1 MSGGPSESRESA
13 GAEVWHPAAT
23 VDAAIKAEVRAAVSA
38 AGEVSAEAG
47 EDDRPGAADLEQT
60 MVVKYVPLPGPVEPA
75 APAPVTRSSPVPPP
89 VQVPVP
95 AALSPEQ
102 VGRHIARAEALAELG
117 RRQQA
122 LDVLN
127 ELIAAGS
134 QDVRVWRALAAVY
147 LETGDGEKAL
157 RAADWAVTFA
167 PGDEWGHRLRASAL
181 RLLDRPAEAVAAA
194 EEAVRLGPDVWQG
207 RASLA
212 AALEASG
219 DLSQAAAEAR
229 RASEMAA
236 RLGPESA
243 SEAREIEEAVARA
256 SEEFGLE
263 SGSESGSESEL
274 ESESESESEFE
285 SESRSEKI
293 DVPEPIALVA
303 DLEAVLASRPGP
315 DDDSLA
321 HVGTLVLRGLEFS
334 AVAGWLVAFGGIAIP
349 GFDVRFL
356 IPVAVLLV
364 LAGCLIGPARKAGR
378 DLWRYLVEYLWQ
390 DTKTRVALVMAVGAH
405 VFMITGSSLGH
416 VQGGSTL
423 TVGLVS
429 HLIGR
434 LTLHRRA
441 PELSPVRRTAPD
453 GSPRASQ
460 ASARS
465 GSPKQAA
472 GR

>member
-1 MSGGPSESRESA
+1 MSGESSEQ
-13 GAEVWHPAAT
+13 EVWYPAAT
-23 VDAAIKAEVRAAVSA
+23 MDAAIKAEVRAAVSA
-38 AGEVSAEAG
+38 AGEVDAATG
-47 EDDRPGAADLEQT
+47 GDDPAGAADLEET
-60 MVVKYVPLPGPVEPA
+60 MVVKYVPLPAPSEPGTGPGSAVGPE
-75 APAPVTRSSPVPPP
+75 
-89 VQVPVP
+89 
-95 AALSPEQ
+95 LGPEQ

-127 ELIAAGS
+127 ELIVAGS

-157 RAADWAVTFA
+157 RAADWVVMFA

-181 RLLDRPAEAVAAA
+181 RLLARLDEAVAAA
-194 EEAVRLGPDVWQG
+194 EEAVRLGPQVWQS

-236 RLGPESA
+236 RLDPESA
-243 SEAREIEEAVARA
+243 SEAREFEEAVAKA
-256 SEEFGLE
+256 SEETE
-263 SGSESGSESEL
+263 SSH
-274 ESESESESEFE
+274 
-285 SESRSEKI
+285 
-293 DVPEPIALVA
+293 VPEPVALVA

-321 HVGTLVLRGLEFS
+321 HVGNLVLRSMEFS
-334 AVAGWLVAFGGIAIP
+334 AAAGWLVSFGGVAIP
-349 GFDVRFL
+349 GFHIRFL
-356 IPVAVLLV
+356 IPLAVLAV
-364 LAGCLIGPARKAGR
+364 LAVFLIGPARKAGR

-390 DTKTRVALVMAVGAH
+390 DAKTRVALLMTIAAH

-434 LTLHRRA
+434 LTLHRKA
-441 PELSPVRRTAPD
+441 PELSPVRR
-453 GSPRASQ
+453 G
-460 ASARS
+460 
-465 GSPKQAA
+465 GPKPQD
-472 GR
+472 